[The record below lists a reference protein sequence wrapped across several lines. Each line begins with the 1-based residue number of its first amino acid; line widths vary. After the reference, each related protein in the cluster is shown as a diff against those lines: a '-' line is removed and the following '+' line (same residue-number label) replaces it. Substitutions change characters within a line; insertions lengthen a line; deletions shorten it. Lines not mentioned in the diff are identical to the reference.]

1 MLGNQRTWAAALCV
15 GLGMVCGSSALAH
28 TSGHVTTTAKLAAVR
43 ETAHAD
49 GVLERDEAW
58 FWDGETLDGQVPSA
72 ALCDTIE
79 RCPVYTLTLA
89 EGGVRLRVG
98 IDTPERTD
106 TFVVDV
112 IDPDGNVAGSDSTSN
127 QFNSEVLVEQPVAGD
142 WTVRVRPDNVSAASF
157 RLRAKLETVRPED
170 LANQG
175 ERHVLLPNLRT
186 VPPYEFTFVAPANP
200 LNGLYPP
207 DTVNPPLEVAGIAP
221 LSCTADEMAP
231 VELGGGGAVR
241 CLRFTSGPINLGPGI
256 YDMRFSL
263 LEDAIAGNAYLN
275 PQEAL
280 SRTVVG
286 PKLQALHYSDGSVEF
301 VPAGTYSFHPIHF
314 HFHDDYVLSFEL
326 YAVTD
331 PARGGLQRV
340 GVGSKSGFCP
350 ADQLFGDWSAFMQGY
365 ETPGGDTPLDSC
377 FSPSN
382 GVIGL
387 SVGWGDVYRWQR
399 PGMYVEFGGQPN
411 GRYVVRSIVDAEN
424 RALETNDGDNLSYA
438 YIEVQGDTIQLLERG
453 WGRDP
458 WDPDKVV
465 FSGPGP
471 AQRADKSGS
480 GAADDAASTTV
491 TVDGGGAFDARSLVL
506 LAALPWWLRRRRGAT
521 VGG

>member
-1 MLGNQRTWAAALCV
+1 MLGNHRAWAAAASGCLI
-15 GLGMVCGSSALAH
+15 GVCTSSALAH
-28 TSGHVTTTAKLAAVR
+28 SGHVATTAKAAFAVH

-58 FWDGETLDGQVPSA
+58 FWDGETLDGIVPDA
-72 ALCDTIE
+72 AFCGMAE
-79 RCPVYTLTLA
+79 RCPTYTLPLA

-112 IDPDGNVAGSDSTSN
+112 IDPSGAVAGSDSTSN
-127 QFNSEVLVEQPVAGD
+127 QFNSEVLIEAPMAGD
-142 WTVRVRPDNVSAASF
+142 WTVRVRPDNVSQASF
-157 RLRAKLETVRPED
+157 RLRAKLETVKPED
-170 LANQG
+170 LVTQG
-175 ERHVLLPNLRT
+175 ERHALLPNLRT

-241 CLRFTSGPINLGPGI
+241 CLRFTSGPINLGPGL

-263 LEDAIAGNAYLN
+263 LDDAIAGTAYLN

-286 PKLQALHYSDGSVEF
+286 PKLQAVHYSDGSVEF

-331 PARGGLQRV
+331 PEHGGLQRA

-350 ADQLFGDWSAFMQGY
+350 ADQLFGDWTAFMQGY

-377 FSPSN
+377 FSPTN

-411 GRYVVRSIVDAEN
+411 GRYVVRSIVDAED
-424 RALETNDGDNLSYA
+424 RALETNDGDNISYA
-438 YIEVQGDTIQLLERG
+438 YIEVQGDTIELLERG

-471 AQRADKSGS
+471 AQREDKAGSSNATAGVVAATDSGS
-480 GAADDAASTTV
+480 
-491 TVDGGGAFDARSLVL
+491 GGGAFDWRSLLL
-506 LAALPWWLRRRRGAT
+506 LAGLPWWRRRRG
-521 VGG
+521 